1 MNRILGRLGRMD
13 YLIFT
18 AGLLLSA
25 VGIAAIGSV
34 GLAASGAGLSVV
46 AKQTTALLLGI
57 AAALILTALNYRALD
72 HYARIIYLASLL
84 GLIAVLFFGATVN
97 GTKGWFVVAGWGFQ
111 PVEFAKLALVLLL
124 ARFMSQ
130 HKDVSDLKVLANSFF
145 LAALPAGLTILQPDF
160 GGAVTIL
167 AVWFLLMFV
176 AGVRRRHLLALA
188 VSALAIGLVGWFL
201 FLQDYQKERVLTFI
215 DPGRAPLTRGYNI
228 TQAKIA
234 IGSGGLF
241 GRGLGY
247 GSQSQLRFLPE
258 AQTDFIFA
266 VIAEELGFVAVLAI
280 FLLFLAIFRR
290 ALALASRSPD
300 NFALFLALGLALN
313 LFVGFTI
320 NVGMNL
326 GLMPVTGIALPFLSA
341 GGSSLLASW
350 IIIGLIQSV
359 AARSEGF
366 NDLTL
371 REEAAGLLVKLDNA

>member
-1 MNRILGRLGRMD
+1 
-13 YLIFT
+13 
-18 AGLLLSA
+18 
-25 VGIAAIGSV
+25 
-34 GLAASGAGLSVV
+34 
-46 AKQTTALLLGI
+46 
-57 AAALILTALNYRALD
+57 
-72 HYARIIYLASLL
+72 
-84 GLIAVLFFGATVN
+84 
-97 GTKGWFVVAGWGFQ
+97 
-111 PVEFAKLALVLLL
+111 
-124 ARFMSQ
+124 MSQ